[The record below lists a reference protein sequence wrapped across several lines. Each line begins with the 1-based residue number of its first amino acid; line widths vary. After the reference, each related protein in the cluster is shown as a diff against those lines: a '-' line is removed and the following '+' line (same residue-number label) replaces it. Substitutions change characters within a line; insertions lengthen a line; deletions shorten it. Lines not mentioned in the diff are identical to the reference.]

1 MNKVKNDILLIEMA
15 GVSIKNKVSWKHSI
29 YRSAPIGLYS
39 LKAIEPDKIGL
50 IDVPP
55 SQIKDIFT
63 LYDSSSIKTIICRL
77 AEEPDIEDVKSIIT
91 EIHNY
96 FPNAR
101 IGCNFIKSDF
111 TKEFDF
117 VIYGTGKSAI
127 LNLLRGIELQGYCDQ
142 MKNDLVSLLDIPQE
156 PLIDVGYT
164 MLPEKWLSI
173 HNLEIWQPWL
183 GLNEFTTSFF
193 SYPGIEWIS
202 NMLEWLTKS
211 GFDSFH
217 FNPSKWSVDEINQL
231 RNILNKLKIDL
242 SISFLSDEAVNY
254 SDILIPIKRIWL
266 YEPKANKAEEV
277 CNKLKCIKATG
288 AEACLLVSH
297 SWVEAG
303 GPLSICKYI
312 DHVIIRD
319 DYLWKNHELKVFMQ
333 RFWGT
338 RNRFF
343 TRLFTL
349 RTASEFLT
357 FLKSSYALLDILF
370 LKDNKGENND
380 IRS

>member
-1 MNKVKNDILLIEMA
+1 
-15 GVSIKNKVSWKHSI
+15 
-29 YRSAPIGLYS
+29 
-39 LKAIEPDKIGL
+39 
-50 IDVPP
+50 
-55 SQIKDIFT
+55 
-63 LYDSSSIKTIICRL
+63 
-77 AEEPDIEDVKSIIT
+77 
-91 EIHNY
+91 
-96 FPNAR
+96 
-101 IGCNFIKSDF
+101 
-111 TKEFDF
+111 
-117 VIYGTGKSAI
+117 
-127 LNLLRGIELQGYCDQ
+127 
-142 MKNDLVSLLDIPQE
+142 MKNDLASLLNIPQE
-156 PLIDVGYT
+156 PLTDVGYT
-164 MLPEKWLSI
+164 MLPEKWLSV

-183 GLNEFTTSFF
+183 GLNEFSSSFF
-193 SYPGIEWIS
+193 SYPGIDWIN

-242 SISFLSDEAVNY
+242 SISFLSDETVNY

-277 CNKLKCIKATG
+277 CNKLKSIKSTG
-288 AEACLLVSH
+288 AEACLVISH
-297 SWVEAG
+297 SWSECG

-312 DHVIIRD
+312 DHVIISD
-319 DYLWKNHELKVFMQ
+319 EYLWKNKELKVFMQ
-333 RFWGT
+333 RYWGT